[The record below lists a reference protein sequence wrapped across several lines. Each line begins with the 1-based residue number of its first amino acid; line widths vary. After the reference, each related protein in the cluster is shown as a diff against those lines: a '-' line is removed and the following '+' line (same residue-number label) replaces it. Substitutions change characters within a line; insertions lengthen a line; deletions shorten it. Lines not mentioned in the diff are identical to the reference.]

1 MASVNNAA
9 MTSVI
14 WTINLTSSLIMLSQ
28 HLKKKKTEPKL
39 EIAKRSISPKT
50 GDFPSALL
58 VNSEHVAEERS
69 YCCDIISWVD
79 IFALLN
85 PEYIIGK

>member
-14 WTINLTSSLIMLSQ
+14 RPINLTLLLIMLSQ
-28 HLKKKKTEPKL
+28 HLKKKTEPKL

-50 GDFPSALL
+50 GDVPSALL
-58 VNSEHVAEERS
+58 VNSEHAHET
-69 YCCDIISWVD
+69 D
-79 IFALLN
+79 
-85 PEYIIGK
+85 K